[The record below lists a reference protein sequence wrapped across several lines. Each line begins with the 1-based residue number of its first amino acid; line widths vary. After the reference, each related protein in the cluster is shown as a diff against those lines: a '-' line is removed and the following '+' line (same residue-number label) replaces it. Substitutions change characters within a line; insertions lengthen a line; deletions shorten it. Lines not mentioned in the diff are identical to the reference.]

1 MSTDYYDEFEYDEYG
16 DAYDNIDDENMQQN
30 GGNKQGKHCCLC
42 GSVDTN
48 MINCPLNRNA
58 KHKSYKNH
66 PLCKLYKK

>member
-1 MSTDYYDEFEYDEYG
+1 MSTNYYDEFEYDEYG
-16 DAYDNIDDENMQQN
+16 DAYDDDENVQQ

-42 GSVDTN
+42 GSIETN
-48 MINCPLNRNA
+48 MKNCPLNQNA